1 MVSERSFEGKWIL
14 FSSSIFGRRRLSFAF
29 PMQQNYLQEI
39 QRWFGEYV
47 DDFRGPD
54 QKLPPLLQLKLE
66 HSLRV
71 AEDAR
76 GMAIDLGW
84 PEADVNTAEAIGIL
98 HDVGRFSQ
106 YAEFKTLSDR
116 QSINHAERSWEVV
129 DQEIVLSGVST
140 TDCQR
145 IKDAVLN
152 HNNIEIPA
160 GISKD
165 SLPFVR
171 LIRDADKL
179 DIFMLFH
186 EIVSNDRLDEH
197 PELVFGIRLEGPANP
212 ELVDMIRARRNVPFS
227 MIKSLT
233 DFKLIQMSWVYDIHY
248 PPAFERIDQRNILGK
263 LESLLAPS
271 PEATEVANMA
281 RGHVA
286 RRGRKAE

>member
-1 MVSERSFEGKWIL
+1 
-14 FSSSIFGRRRLSFAF
+14 
-29 PMQQNYLQEI
+29 MQQNFLQEI
-39 QRWFGEYV
+39 QRWFRDYA

-54 QKLPPLLQLKLE
+54 GKLPSLLQLKLD

-76 GMAIDLGW
+76 GMARDLGW
-84 PEADVNTAEAIGIL
+84 TEADMNTAEAIGIL

-106 YAEFKTLSDR
+106 YVEFKTLSDR
-116 QSINHAERSWEVV
+116 HSINHAARSWEVV

-145 IKDAVLN
+145 IKDAILH
-152 HNNIEIPA
+152 HNDIEIPA
-160 GISKD
+160 GVPKD

-171 LIRDADKL
+171 LVRDADKL
-179 DIFMLFH
+179 DIFMQFH
-186 EIVSNDRLDEH
+186 EMASNDKLEAH
-197 PELVFGIRLEGPANP
+197 PELVFGVGLDGPVNP

-227 MIKSLT
+227 MVKSLT

-248 PPAFERIDQRNILGK
+248 PQAFDRMAHRDIIDK
-263 LESLLAPS
+263 LESLLPAS
-271 PEATEVANMA
+271 PEAKEVVNMA

-286 RRGRKAE
+286 RRGRKPE

>member
-1 MVSERSFEGKWIL
+1 
-14 FSSSIFGRRRLSFAF
+14 
-29 PMQQNYLQEI
+29 MQQNFLQEI

-54 QKLPPLLQLKLE
+54 KKLPSLLQLKLE

-76 GMAIDLGW
+76 GMAVDLGW
-84 PEADVNTAEAIGIL
+84 SEADVNTAEAIGIL

-106 YAEFKTLSDR
+106 YVEFKTLSDR
-116 QSINHAERSWEVV
+116 HSINHAERSWEVV

-145 IKDAVLN
+145 IKDAILY
-152 HNNIEIPA
+152 HNQIEVPA
-160 GISKD
+160 SVPGD

-179 DIFMLFH
+179 DIFMVFH
-186 EIVSNDRLDEH
+186 EMASNDRLEEH
-197 PELVFGIRLEGPANP
+197 PELLFGVPIEGPASP
-212 ELVDMIRARRNVPFS
+212 ELVAMIRTRRNIPFS

-248 PPAFERIDQRNILGK
+248 PAAFERIDQRNVIGK
-263 LESLLAPS
+263 LESLLPPS
-271 PEATEVANMA
+271 PEAREVADMA

-286 RRGRKAE
+286 RRGRKLE

>member
-1 MVSERSFEGKWIL
+1 
-14 FSSSIFGRRRLSFAF
+14 
-29 PMQQNYLQEI
+29 MQQNFLQEI
-39 QRWFGEYV
+39 HRWFRDYV

-54 QKLPPLLQLKLE
+54 GRLPSLLQLKLE

-76 GMAIDLGW
+76 AVACDLGW
-84 PEADVNTAEAIGIL
+84 SNADVNTAEAIGIL

-106 YAEFKTLSDR
+106 YVEFKTLSDR
-116 QSINHAERSWEVV
+116 HSINHAERSWKVV
-129 DQEIVLSGVST
+129 DEEIVLSGVST

-145 IKDAVLN
+145 IKDAILY
-152 HNNIEIPA
+152 HNQIEIPA
-160 GISKD
+160 DASKD
-165 SLPFVR
+165 SLPFVQ

-186 EIVSNDRLDEH
+186 EMASNDKLEEH
-197 PELVFGIRLEGPANP
+197 PELLFGVPMEGPANP
-212 ELVDMIRARRNVPFS
+212 ELVDMIRSRRNVPFS

-248 PPAFERIDQRNILGK
+248 PPAFERIDQRNIIGK
-263 LESLLAPS
+263 LESLLPSS
-271 PEATEVANMA
+271 PEAREVANMA

-286 RRGRKAE
+286 KKKMRRSPQPHL

>member
-1 MVSERSFEGKWIL
+1 
-14 FSSSIFGRRRLSFAF
+14 
-29 PMQQNYLQEI
+29 MQQNFLQEI
-39 QRWFGEYV
+39 QRWFHDYV
-47 DDFRGPD
+47 EDFRGPD
-54 QKLPPLLQLKLE
+54 GTLHPMLQLKLD

-76 GMAIDLGW
+76 ELARDLGW

-106 YAEFKTLSDR
+106 YVEFKTQSDR
-116 QSINHAERSWEVV
+116 HSFNHAERSCEVV

-145 IKDAVLN
+145 IRDSILY
-152 HNNIEIPA
+152 HNQIEIPA
-160 GISKD
+160 GVSKD

-186 EIVSNDRLDEH
+186 DMVSNDRLGEH
-197 PELVFGIRLEGPANP
+197 PELIFGVPVEGTANP
-212 ELVDMIRARRNVPFS
+212 ELIEMIRARRIAPFS

-233 DFKLIQMSWVYDIHY
+233 DFKFIQMSWVYDIHY
-248 PPAFERIDQRNILGK
+248 PPAFERIDQRNIIDK
-263 LESLLAPS
+263 LESLLPPS
-271 PEATEVANMA
+271 PEAREVADMA
-281 RGHVA
+281 RSHVA
-286 RRGRKAE
+286 RGKTAKT

>member
-1 MVSERSFEGKWIL
+1 
-14 FSSSIFGRRRLSFAF
+14 
-29 PMQQNYLQEI
+29 MQQNFLQEI
-39 QRWFGEYV
+39 HRWFRDYV

-54 QKLPPLLQLKLE
+54 GKLPPLLQLKLD

-76 GMAIDLGW
+76 GMAGDMDW
-84 PEADVNTAEAIGIL
+84 SDADVNTAEAIGIL

-106 YAEFKTLSDR
+106 YVEFKTLSDR
-116 QSINHAERSWEVV
+116 HSIDHAERSWKVV
-129 DQEIVLSGVST
+129 DEEIVLSGVST

-145 IKDAVLN
+145 VKDAILY
-152 HNNIEIPA
+152 HNRIEIPA
-160 GISKD
+160 DVSAD

-179 DIFMLFH
+179 DIFILFH
-186 EIVSNDRLDEH
+186 EMAANDKLEEQ
-197 PELVFGIRLEGPANP
+197 PELLFGVPIEGPANP
-212 ELVDMIRARRNVPFS
+212 ELVDMIRAGRNVPFS

-248 PPAFERIDQRNILGK
+248 PPAFERIDQRNIIGK
-263 LESLLAPS
+263 LESLLPPS

-286 RRGRKAE
+286 RRGRRLNRLEEEERDS

>member
-1 MVSERSFEGKWIL
+1 ML
-14 FSSSIFGRRRLSFAF
+14 
-29 PMQQNYLQEI
+29 QNYLQEI
-39 QRWFGEYV
+39 QRWFREYV

-76 GMAIDLGW
+76 GMARDLGW
-84 PEADVNTAEAIGIL
+84 PDADVNTAEAIGLL

-116 QSINHAERSWEVV
+116 HSINHAGRSWEVV

-145 IKDAVLN
+145 IKDAILY

-160 GISKD
+160 DVSKD

-179 DIFMLFH
+179 DIFIVFH
-186 EIVSNDRLDEH
+186 EMVTNDMLEDH
-197 PELVFGIRLEGPANP
+197 PELIFGVRLEGTANP
-212 ELVDMIRARRNVPFS
+212 ELVDMIRARQNVPFS

-233 DFKLIQMSWVYDIHY
+233 DFKFIQMSWVYDIHY
-248 PPAFERIDQRNILGK
+248 PPAFDRIDQRNIIGK
-263 LESLLAPS
+263 LESLMPPS
-271 PEATEVANMA
+271 PEAREVADMA

-286 RRGRKAE
+286 RRGRKPE

>member
-1 MVSERSFEGKWIL
+1 
-14 FSSSIFGRRRLSFAF
+14 
-29 PMQQNYLQEI
+29 MQQNFLQEI

-54 QKLPPLLQLKLE
+54 GQLPRLLQLKLE
-66 HSLRV
+66 HSRRV

-84 PEADVNTAEAIGIL
+84 PETDVNTAEAIGLL

-106 YAEFKTLSDR
+106 YVEFKTLSDR
-116 QSINHAERSWEVV
+116 HSINHAERSWEVV
-129 DQEIVLSGVST
+129 DQEIVLSGVGT

-145 IKDAVLN
+145 IKDAILC
-152 HNNIEIPA
+152 HNKIEIPA
-160 GISKD
+160 SVAND

-179 DIFMLFH
+179 DIFMVFQEMVL
-186 EIVSNDRLDEH
+186 NDKLEEN
-197 PELVFGIRLEGPANP
+197 PELIFGVRLEGPANP
-212 ELVDMIRARRNVPFS
+212 ELIKMIRARKNCPFS

-233 DFKLIQMSWVYDIHY
+233 DFKFIQMSWVYDIHY
-248 PPAFERIDQRNILGK
+248 PPAFERLDQRNIIDK
-263 LESLLAPS
+263 LESLLPPS
-271 PEATEVANMA
+271 PEAREVADMA

-286 RRGRKAE
+286 RRGRNPE